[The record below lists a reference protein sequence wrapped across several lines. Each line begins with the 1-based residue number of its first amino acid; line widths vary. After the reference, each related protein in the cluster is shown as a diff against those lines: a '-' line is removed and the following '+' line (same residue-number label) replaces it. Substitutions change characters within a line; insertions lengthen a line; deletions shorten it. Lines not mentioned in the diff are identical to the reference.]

1 MPAGRRGTKRNRKD
15 AIKMS
20 RNLKALGLAALAL
33 VAIGA
38 MAAPAA
44 QAGKFTAGTYP
55 ATITGQNIGFHHL
68 TTVLGTMTCAET
80 KSHGVLTEE
89 SQDLTLSVDFGTSCT
104 LEGSL
109 VHVKNNG
116 CDFHYKAGE
125 TTGTHKVDGSVQVKC
140 PTGNAIDFEI
150 TSMQVC
156 HLTIGEQAALEH
168 VVFTN
173 NTMPADVDVDMHL
186 TGLIYQLDMGC
197 PFVGTFGGTY
207 VGTTTLKADAEG
219 GVGTPFRVD

>member
-1 MPAGRRGTKRNRKD
+1 
-15 AIKMS
+15 MS

-55 ATITGQNIGFHHL
+55 ATITGQNVGFHHF
-68 TTVLGTMTCAET
+68 TTVLGTMTCAEA
-80 KSHGVLTEE
+80 KSHGQLTEE
-89 SQDLTLSVDFGTSCT
+89 SESLTLSVDFGTSCT
-104 LEGSL
+104 LEGNV

-116 CDFHYKAGE
+116 CDFLYKAGE
-125 TTGTHKVDGSVQVKC
+125 TTGTHKVDGTVQVKC
-140 PTGNAIDFEI
+140 PTGAAIDFEI

-156 HLTIGEQAALEH
+156 HLTVGEQMALGH
-168 VVFTN
+168 VVYTS
-173 NTMPADVDVDMHL
+173 NTIPNDVDVDMHL
-186 TGLIYQLDMGC
+186 TGLIYKLDLGC
-197 PFVGTFGGTY
+197 PFVGTFGGTF

>member
-1 MPAGRRGTKRNRKD
+1 MPSGGGALKRNRKE

-20 RNLKALGLAALAL
+20 RNLKALGLAVLATL
-33 VAIGA
+33 AIGA
-38 MAAPAA
+38 MSASAA
-44 QAGKFTAGTYP
+44 QAGTFTAGSYP

-80 KSHGVLTEE
+80 KSHGLLTEE
-89 SQDLTLSVDFGTSCT
+89 SQELTLSVDFGTSCT
-104 LEGSL
+104 LEGNV
-109 VHVKNNG
+109 VHVKSNG

-125 TTGTHKVDGSVQVKC
+125 TTGTHKVDGAVQVRC

-156 HLTIGEQAALEH
+156 HLTIGEQAELGH

-173 NTMPADVDVDMHL
+173 NTIPNDVDVDLHL

-219 GVGTPFRVD
+219 GVGTPFKVD

>member
-1 MPAGRRGTKRNRKD
+1 MDACWEAGHQTAQEGSD
-15 AIKMS
+15 HMS

-33 VAIGA
+33 LAIGA
-38 MAAPAA
+38 MAAPA

-80 KSHGVLTEE
+80 KSHGLLTEE
-89 SQDLTLSVDFGTSCT
+89 SESLTLSVDFGTSCT
-104 LEGSL
+104 LEGNV
-109 VHVKNNG
+109 VHVKSNG

-125 TTGTHKVDGSVQVKC
+125 TTGTHKVDGAVQVRC

-156 HLTIGEQAALEH
+156 HLTVGEQAALEH

-173 NTMPADVDVDMHL
+173 NTMPSDVDVDLHL
-186 TGLIYQLDMGC
+186 TGLIYQLDLGC

-219 GVGTPFRVD
+219 GVGTPFKVD